1 MGTLKSHALPEMA
14 AEGMKGTKDTRGTKS
29 TKGTPVAGTR
39 ARPLRK
45 RWPLAA
51 WIALIPMMLTVVF
64 AYLGTMLWTAR
75 VSLSN
80 SRTFP
85 SSDFAGFTQYA
96 RLFHNDRWLVSL
108 QHIAI
113 YGVCFIVACLVIGTL
128 LAIFIDQR
136 VMAEG
141 VLRTVFLYPYA
152 MSFVA
157 TGLVWQWML
166 NPELGAQSLLHKLG
180 FAHAR
185 FDWIVDQD
193 WVIYTIVIAT
203 VWQASGLVMAVMLAG
218 LRGIDDELWK
228 AARIDGIP
236 RWRVYVSIVIPM
248 LGPSISTAF
257 VLLFVAV
264 VKLFDA
270 VVAMTQGGPGT
281 ASEVPAKF
289 IMDYLFGRANIGLA
303 SAASIVLLATVLA
316 ILAPFLYARSRASSR
331 KEV

>member
-1 MGTLKSHALPEMA
+1 MRTLKSHALPDMSAKPRPMA
-14 AEGMKGTKDTRGTKS
+14 KTRG
-29 TKGTPVAGTR
+29 
-39 ARPLRK
+39 RPLRK
-45 RWPLAA
+45 RWSLAV
-51 WIALIPMMLTVVF
+51 WIALIPMMLTVIF

-85 SSDFAGFTQYA
+85 SNDFVGLTQYV
-96 RLFHNDRWLVSL
+96 RLFHNDRWLLSL
-108 QHIAI
+108 QNIVI
-113 YGVCFIVACLVIGTL
+113 YGACFIVACLVIGML

-157 TGLVWQWML
+157 TGLVWQWIL
-166 NPELGAQSLLHKLG
+166 NPQLGAQSLLHKMG
-180 FAHAR
+180 FVHAR

-257 VLLFVAV
+257 ILLFVAV

-316 ILAPFLYARSRASSR
+316 ILAPFLYARSRAASR

>member
-1 MGTLKSHALPEMA
+1 MHALKVPA
-14 AEGMKGTKDTRGTKS
+14 AGSKS
-29 TKGTPVAGTR
+29 AT
-39 ARPLRK
+39 PLRNAPRNGPHNGPHNGPRSKPLKK
-45 RWPLAA
+45 RFPFAA
-51 WIALIPMMLTVVF
+51 WLALLPMVLTVVF
-64 AYLGTMLWTAR
+64 AYLGTMVWTAR

-85 SSDFAGFTQYA
+85 SGDFAGLSQYT
-96 RLFHNDRWLVSL
+96 RLFNNDRWLLSL
-108 QHIAI
+108 QNIVI
-113 YGVCFIVACLVIGTL
+113 YGACFIVACMVIGLL

-136 VMAEG
+136 VVAEG
-141 VLRTVFLYPYA
+141 PLRTIFLYPYA

-157 TGLVWQWML
+157 TGLVWQWIL
-166 NPELGAQSLLHKLG
+166 NPELGAQAVLHKLG

-203 VWQASGLVMAVMLAG
+203 VWQASGLVMALLLAG
-218 LRGIDDELWK
+218 LRGIDEELWK

-236 RWRVYVSIVIPM
+236 RWRVYASIVVPM
-248 LGPSISTAF
+248 LGPSMSTAF
-257 VLLFVAV
+257 VLLFVMV
-264 VKLFDA
+264 VKLYDA

-316 ILAPFLYARSRASSR
+316 ILAPFFYARSRAALR
-331 KEV
+331 KEA

>member
-1 MGTLKSHALPEMA
+1 MHALKLPA
-14 AEGMKGTKDTRGTKS
+14 AGSKTRK
-29 TKGTPVAGTR
+29 
-39 ARPLRK
+39 ARLKKPLKK
-45 RWPLAA
+45 RFPFAA
-51 WIALIPMMLTVVF
+51 WLALLPMVVTVVF
-64 AYLGTMLWTAR
+64 AYLGTMVWTAR

-85 SSDFAGFTQYA
+85 SGDFAGFTQYA
-96 RLFHNDRWLVSL
+96 RLFHNDRWLLSL
-108 QHIAI
+108 QNIVI
-113 YGVCFIVACLVIGTL
+113 YGACFIAACMVIGLL

-136 VMAEG
+136 VVAEG
-141 VLRTVFLYPYA
+141 ALRTVFLYPYA

-157 TGLVWQWML
+157 TGLVWQWIL
-166 NPELGAQSLLHKLG
+166 NPELGAQAVLHKLG

-203 VWQASGLVMAVMLAG
+203 VWQASGLVMALLLAG

-236 RWRVYVSIVIPM
+236 RWRVYASIVVPM

-257 VLLFVAV
+257 VLLFVMV
-264 VKLFDA
+264 VKLYDA

-316 ILAPFLYARSRASSR
+316 ILTPFFYARSRAALR

>member
-1 MGTLKSHALPEMA
+1 MHALKLPANGSGSGEPP
-14 AEGMKGTKDTRGTKS
+14 RN
-29 TKGTPVAGTR
+29 
-39 ARPLRK
+39 RPRRK
-45 RWPLAA
+45 PRHKPLKKRFSIAA
-51 WIALIPMMLTVVF
+51 WLALLPMILTVVF
-64 AYLGTMLWTAR
+64 AYLGTMVWTAR

-85 SSDFAGFTQYA
+85 SDTFVGFTQYV
-96 RLFHNDRWLVSL
+96 RLFHNDRWLQSL
-108 QHIAI
+108 QNIVI
-113 YGVCFIVACLVIGTL
+113 YGACFIVACMVIGLL

-136 VMAEG
+136 VVAEG
-141 VLRTVFLYPYA
+141 ALRTVFLYPYA

-157 TGLVWQWML
+157 TGLVWQWIL
-166 NPELGAQSLLHKLG
+166 NPELGAQAVLHKLG

-203 VWQASGLVMAVMLAG
+203 VWQASGLVMALLLAG

-236 RWRVYVSIVIPM
+236 RWRVYASIVVPM

-257 VLLFVAV
+257 VLLFVMV
-264 VKLFDA
+264 VKLYDA

-316 ILAPFLYARSRASSR
+316 ILAPFFYARSRAALR

>member
-1 MGTLKSHALPEMA
+1 MGTLKSHALPDMTA
-14 AEGMKGTKDTRGTKS
+14 KPR
-29 TKGTPVAGTR
+29 PVAGSR
-39 ARPLRK
+39 GRPLRK
-45 RWPLAA
+45 RWSLAA
-51 WIALIPMMLTVVF
+51 WIALIPMMLTVIF

-85 SSDFAGFTQYA
+85 SNDFVGFTQYG

-113 YGVCFIVACLVIGTL
+113 YGVCFIVACLVIGML

-157 TGLVWQWML
+157 TGLVWQWIL

-180 FAHAR
+180 FIHAR

-228 AARIDGIP
+228 AARIDGVP

-316 ILAPFLYARSRASSR
+316 ILAPFLYARSRAASR